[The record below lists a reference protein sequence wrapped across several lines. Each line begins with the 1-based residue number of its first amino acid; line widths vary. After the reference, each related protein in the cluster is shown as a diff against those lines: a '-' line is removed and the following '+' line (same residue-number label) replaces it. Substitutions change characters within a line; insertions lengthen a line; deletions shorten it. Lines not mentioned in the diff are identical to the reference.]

1 MPCFPKSSCSN
12 VATCRIKHTPSSPTQ
27 VVAGSCH
34 SYSCCSHSLV
44 VACSEN
50 KAMAPVWRMQ
60 ENLVPNYE
68 SCGKHLGLN
77 MEPQNDTTLKTPGK
91 KNIYLKP
98 PKPPCLT
105 TTTFH
110 PSDRTL
116 MDKQVV
122 LDHRVPPQYSRWKS
136 PLEMPTV
143 HCVSSISDRLPPAE
157 PKQNLAFG
165 NYSASY
171 HEVRVQSSYHKITSG
186 SLSGLPHGHGAHT
199 PGWRPPPVTSLI
211 HAGKSMETVT
221 LIRGKQTNKK
231 TM

>member
-1 MPCFPKSSCSN
+1 MGHAASTSDWTWNPKM
-12 VATCRIKHTPSSPTQ
+12 TQLWKHQ
-27 VVAGSCH
+27 
-34 SYSCCSHSLV
+34 
-44 VACSEN
+44 
-50 KAMAPVWRMQ
+50 K
-60 ENLVPNYE
+60 
-68 SCGKHLGLN
+68 
-77 MEPQNDTTLKTPGK
+77 K

-231 TM
+231 TMWWLWCNFADGPDDGFL